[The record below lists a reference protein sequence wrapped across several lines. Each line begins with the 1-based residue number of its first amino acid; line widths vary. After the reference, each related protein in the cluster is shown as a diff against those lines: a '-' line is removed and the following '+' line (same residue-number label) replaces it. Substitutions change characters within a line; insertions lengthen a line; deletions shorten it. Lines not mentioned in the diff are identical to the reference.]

1 MLAKEGCQHQSA
13 QLRCLTDELTV
24 LSTCDTPLSTEEV
37 LRMTEPEEV
46 LRMTELPTTSDPP
59 GGGPGPA
66 ILLLRC

>member
-37 LRMTEPEEV
+37 LRMTE
-46 LRMTELPTTSDPP
+46 LPTTSDPP